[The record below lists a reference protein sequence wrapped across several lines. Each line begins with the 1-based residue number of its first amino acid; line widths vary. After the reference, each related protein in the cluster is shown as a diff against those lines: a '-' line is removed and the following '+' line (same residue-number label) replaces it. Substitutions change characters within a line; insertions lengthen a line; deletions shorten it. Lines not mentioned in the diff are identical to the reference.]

1 VKIRFFPDIDSLCIA
16 LAERASASSEA
27 ISHNLIVDFDA
38 TGEPEG
44 VTLDHCLQPRNHAT
58 SEAMLA
64 PPTLLSHDEE
74 SLREGPWLYGS
85 APMWPP
91 AG

>member
-1 VKIRFFPDIDSLCIA
+1 MKIRCFPDIDSLCIA

-27 ISHNLIVDFDA
+27 ISDNLTVDFDA
-38 TGEPEG
+38 TEEPVG
-44 VTLDHCLQPRNHAT
+44 VTLEHCFQPSSQAT
-58 SEAMLA
+58 FEAMLA
-64 PPTLLSHDEE
+64 PPTLMSHDEE

-85 APMWPP
+85 ASMWPP